1 MNPPFRSARAALLL
15 IGLLPA
21 ACAVT
26 PPPDTAVAPPNAWGV
41 NADPDV
47 SAINVS
53 AWAFADP
60 ARTRGRPIDAAR
72 AAAAVDYMGGELTSS
87 PRWDFVSPLTKLQME
102 QARVELR
109 QALGIAQNAPS
120 QVVVDDLLTAANALV
135 AGDQAA
141 AEAAL
146 PPQVFT
152 LGPQQTLARLA
163 NLPYLPT
170 VNFATM
176 RASMQTEQP
185 TGNPCITCN

>member
-1 MNPPFRSARAALLL
+1 MILSSRSVRLCLVLAS
-15 IGLLPA
+15 LLPA

-26 PPPDTAVAPPNAWGV
+26 PPPDTAIPPPNAWGL

-47 SAINVS
+47 TAINVA

-72 AAAAVDYMGGELTSS
+72 AVAAVDYMGGELSSS
-87 PRWDFVSPLTKLQME
+87 PRWDFVNPLTKLQME
-102 QARVELR
+102 QARIEVR
-109 QALGIAQNAPS
+109 QAVGIAQNAPS
-120 QVVVDDLLTAANALV
+120 QVVVDDLLAAANALFR
-135 AGDQAA
+135 GNRAA

-152 LGPQQTLARLA
+152 LGPAQTLARLA

-170 VNFATM
+170 ANTATQ
-176 RASMQTEQP
+176 RAAMQTEP
-185 TGNPCITCN
+185 PGGLECITCD